1 MNKTFSQ
8 ILTVLFFAL
17 FANTASAHTGSHEIN
32 GFLSGFSHPFM
43 GLDHLLV
50 MLGVGLLAS
59 RLNRINASLTIA
71 AFLSF
76 MGIGAGLALF
86 GLNIE
91 GVEIGILVS
100 VLMTGLLLGT
110 TRQLHSALIAA
121 LVASFALL
129 HGFAHGVEMPQAA
142 QPIHYALGFLLAT
155 AMLHAIGLG
164 FGVLLNKH
172 QLGLRI
178 AGYITS
184 GLGLYLLIS
193 A

>member
-17 FANTASAHTGSHEIN
+17 FANTASAHTGSHEIS

-129 HGFAHGVEMPQAA
+129 HGFAHGAEMPQAA

>member
-1 MNKTFSQ
+1 MNKYFSQ
-8 ILTVLFFAL
+8 LTAVLFFAL

-43 GLDHLLV
+43 GLDHTLV

-59 RLNRINASLTIA
+59 RLNKINAGLTIA

-76 MGIGAGLALF
+76 MTIGAGLALVGF
-86 GLNIE
+86 AMQN
-91 GVEIGILVS
+91 VEIGILVS

-110 TRQLHSALIAA
+110 TRQLHSALIGT
-121 LVASFALL
+121 LVASFALF
-129 HGFAHGVEMPQAA
+129 HGFAHGAEMPQAA
-142 QPIHYALGFLLAT
+142 EPMNYALGFLLAT
-155 AMLHAIGLG
+155 AMLHAIGLSLG
-164 FGVLLNKH
+164 ALLNKH

-178 AGYITS
+178 AGFITS